1 MTQDLQECQ
10 PLVSQQDVGPG
21 DAKRSSL
28 RQIADFYRGG
38 VANLRRGRLG
48 VGGWFWFSLL
58 CLAVLGDE
66 ATTGY
71 MITHGFSEGNP
82 VAAAGFGGVGFA
94 VFAIFTGVIMLVV
107 LAPLVAARSAS
118 KRINFLRW
126 VAYFCVTAKA
136 LAVVNNIMVYEY
148 LWHGV
153 RFHV

>member
-1 MTQDLQECQ
+1 MTQDLQE
-10 PLVSQQDVGPG
+10 PRTLVSPADENR
-21 DAKRSSL
+21 DDTKRSSFQ
-28 RQIADFYRGG
+28 QIADFYRGG
-38 VANLRRGRLG
+38 VANLRRGHLG

-94 VFAIFTGVIMLVV
+94 FFAILTGVVMLAV

-118 KRINFLRW
+118 KRISFLRW
-126 VAYFCVTAKA
+126 VAYFCITAKA
-136 LAVVNNIMVYEY
+136 LAVFNNVMVYEH

-153 RFHV
+153 RFHL